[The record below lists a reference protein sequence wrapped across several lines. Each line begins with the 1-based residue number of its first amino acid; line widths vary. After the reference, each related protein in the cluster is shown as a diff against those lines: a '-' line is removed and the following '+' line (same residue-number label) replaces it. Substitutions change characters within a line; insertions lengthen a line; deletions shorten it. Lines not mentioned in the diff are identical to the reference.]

1 MKVSDNLGKSSGI
14 VGTAGKDERRVSEN
28 KEVSFQN
35 QLKRVEGE
43 NHEERIRQLVD
54 RIIEQG
60 EKLGKKIDIRDLKI
74 YKNLITEFLN
84 EAVNNSR
91 KFSKESFLDR
101 RGRYKVYAT
110 VKKINGELDQLTED
124 VLKEEKDHI
133 KILQRL
139 DDIRG
144 LIMDLTM

>member
-1 MKVSDNLGKSSGI
+1 MKVGENLGKSSGI
-14 VGTAGKDERRVSEN
+14 MGTAGKEDRRVSDS
-28 KEVSFQN
+28 KEAAFQS
-35 QLKRVEGE
+35 QLRRVEGE
-43 NHEERIRQLVD
+43 NHEERIRQLVAK
-54 RIIEQG
+54 ISEQG
-60 EKLGKKIDIRDLKI
+60 EKLGKKVDIRDLKL
-74 YKNLITEFLN
+74 YKSLISEFLD
-84 EAVNNSR
+84 EAVNNSH

-110 VKKINGELDQLTED
+110 VKKINVELEQLTED
-124 VLKEEKDHI
+124 VLKEEKDHL